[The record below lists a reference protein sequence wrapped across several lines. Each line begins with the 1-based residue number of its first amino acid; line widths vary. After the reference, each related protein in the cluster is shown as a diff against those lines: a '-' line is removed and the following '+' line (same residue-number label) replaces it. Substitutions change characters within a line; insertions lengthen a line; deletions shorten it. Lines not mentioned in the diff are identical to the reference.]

1 MRASVGKL
9 NLKVAASY
17 CLGRKQLSAVS
28 LCEDGVPTLR
38 M

>member
-17 CLGRKQLSAVS
+17 CLGRKQPSAVS
-28 LCEDGVPTLR
+28 LCDGVSTLR